1 VRERRIGRIGAV
13 VGVAVLGLSS
23 VLAATAAQAAPQDY
37 GNIDESRTGSLTVH
51 KYLHQAGGTVG
62 DPSSA
67 PAAGQFTDP
76 VAGVVFTAYPLLKNG
91 QPVDLTVPANWTG
104 LDTLTPGAACTAPA
118 GYTLGT
124 GIALTAT
131 SAQGASTIDLGLG
144 IYEVC
149 ETSAPANI
157 VDRAAPFIVTV
168 PLPYQDGWVYDV
180 HAYPKNGAGEIT
192 KTITP
197 QEELGLGSLIT
208 FPVTVP
214 VPVSAGSWTGF
225 AIRDVLDARLTPDD
239 VPGTAVTVDGV
250 ALDPSYYTVT
260 AVGQQVTMA
269 FTPAGLAWLN
279 LGPNTQAGTKVVVD
293 FVGKIT
299 TLGNGTITNT
309 AELWPNNP
317 GFDPNVRPPLPSN
330 EVKTHWGSL
339 EVIKRA
345 SGTSGNDGL
354 LAGAA
359 FQVYEAADP
368 YALDCSTATRGD
380 GPISVNGR
388 STFTTGADGVISVP
402 GLFVSDSVN
411 PVIDSPQRCYVL
423 VETAA
428 PAGYVLP
435 ADPDT
440 AVTVKIGATTTADNA
455 DILNTQPGV
464 PQLPLTGADGQ
475 VILITAGVGAAV
487 VVLGLLLMKRRR
499 DSKIAGE

>member
-1 VRERRIGRIGAV
+1 MHERKISRIGAV
-13 VGVAVLGLSS
+13 VGVVVLGLSS

-37 GNIDESRTGSLTVH
+37 GNIDGTRTGSLTVH
-51 KYLHQAGGTVG
+51 KYLHQANGAVG
-62 DPSSA
+62 DPSAA
-67 PAAGQFTDP
+67 PGAGEFANP

-104 LDTLTPGAACTAPA
+104 LDALTPGAACTAPA
-118 GYTLGT
+118 GYTLGA
-124 GIALTAT
+124 GVALAAT
-131 SAQGASTIDLGLG
+131 SAQGASTISLGLG
-144 IYEVC
+144 AYEVC

-168 PLPYQDGWVYDV
+168 PLPYQNGWVYDV

-192 KTITP
+192 KTIAP
-197 QEELGLGSLIT
+197 QENLGLGSLIT

-214 VPVSAGSWTGF
+214 VPVSAGTWTGF
-225 AIRDVLDARLTPDD
+225 AIRDTLDARLTPTG
-239 VPGTAVTVDGV
+239 VANTKVTVDG
-250 ALDPSYYTVT
+250 ATLDPTYYTVT
-260 AVGQQVTMA
+260 ATGQQVTMN
-269 FTPAGLAWLN
+269 FTAAGLAWLN
-279 LGPNTQAGTKVVVD
+279 VGPNAQAGKKIVVE
-293 FVGKIT
+293 FVGTIT
-299 TLGNGTITNT
+299 SVGSGTITNT

-345 SGTSGNDGL
+345 SGTTGNTGL
-354 LAGAA
+354 LAGAT

-368 YALDCSTATRGD
+368 YAADCTAATRGD
-380 GPISVNGR
+380 GPIDVNGQT
-388 STFTTGADGVISVP
+388 SFTSAANGIVSVP

-435 ADPDT
+435 ANPNT
-440 AVTVKIGATTTADNA
+440 GVTVKTGATTTADNA
-455 DILNTQPGV
+455 NIVNSQPGV
-464 PQLPLTGADGQ
+464 PQLPLTGANGQ
-475 VILITAGVGAAV
+475 VILITAGIAAATIAVG
-487 VVLGLLLMKRRR
+487 LMLMKRRR
-499 DSKIAGE
+499 ESKVSVE